1 MFCNLNIYI
10 FKLEDVKMNNYPD
23 GAQYDP
29 SAPWN
34 DPLQFCEPKRTTPEV
49 CPLCGKPVYVNSYN
63 ENRDKKQTDLHGGWR
78 CRKMGY

>member
-23 GAQYDP
+23 GTQYDP

-34 DPLQFCEPKRTTPEV
+34 EPLCEPKRTIPEV
-49 CPLCGKPVYVNSYN
+49 CPLCGKPVYVNSYSVECTDF
-63 ENRDKKQTDLHGGWR
+63 ENCEFIIDID
-78 CRKMGY
+78 